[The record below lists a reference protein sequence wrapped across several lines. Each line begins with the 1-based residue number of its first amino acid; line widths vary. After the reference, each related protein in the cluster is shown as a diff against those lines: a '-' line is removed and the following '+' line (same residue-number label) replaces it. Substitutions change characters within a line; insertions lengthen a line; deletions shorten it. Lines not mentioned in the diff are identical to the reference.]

1 MADST
6 IRDDELKKLIEF
18 LEEIKNEKDVRD
30 VLIEKFEIRKAL

>member
-6 IRDDELKKLIEF
+6 IEDRELLNLIDL

-30 VLIEKFEIRKAL
+30 VLIDKFEIKKAL